1 MNYIEIKAPA
11 KINIGLKILNKRSD
25 GYHNL
30 STLFYPLNDI
40 YDELTFR
47 KSDHFSFHCSD
58 SALPLDEGNLV
69 VRAVRLLEQRFERKF
84 NISIELSKNIPSGG
98 GLGGGSSDAAA
109 TLLSIKELFDL
120 PLTTQQLI
128 DLSLTLGSDVPFFIK
143 SKPAIG
149 TSRGEILEQVELEIE
164 DFILVVNPGINIST
178 KEAFNNI
185 SPGNAGIDFFSFI
198 KNGKPDYEL
207 MKVSATNDFES
218 YVYTRH
224 PEIGRIK
231 EELYRCGALF
241 ALLSGSGSS
250 VYGIFKTEADAK
262 KAVNVLPKNYFC
274 RVNIPDY

>member
-40 YDELTFR
+40 YDKLTFR
-47 KSDHFSFHCSD
+47 KSDHFEFHCSD
-58 SALPLDEGNLV
+58 PSLPYDEGNLV
-69 VRAVRLLEQRFERKF
+69 VKAVRLLEQKF
-84 NISIELSKNIPSGG
+84 KKIMNVCIELNKNIPSGG

-109 TLLSIKELFDL
+109 TLLSLNEMFNLSLKSE
-120 PLTTQQLI
+120 QLI
-128 DLSLTLGSDVPFFIK
+128 ELSLLLGSDVPFFIK

-149 TSRGEILEQVELEIE
+149 TSRGEILEQIDLEIE
-164 DFILVVNPGINIST
+164 EFILVVNPGINIST
-178 KEAFNNI
+178 KEAFKNI
-185 SPGNAGIDFFSFI
+185 SPDNTGINFNNFI
-198 KNGKPDYEL
+198 KNSKPDYEL
-207 MKVSATNDFES
+207 MKLLATNDFES
-218 YVYTRH
+218 YVFTRH

-231 EELYRCGALF
+231 EELYNCGAVF

-250 VYGIFKTEADAK
+250 VYGIFKTETEALN
-262 KAVNVLPKNYFC
+262 AVNVLPKNYFC